1 MTSTKRRTMIAL
13 TLGVWFAAL
22 GSAGAL
28 TYDLSRPLQSA
39 NATPQLAAA
48 TNLDHCAIG
57 AQVSDLAPVLYIPT
71 ITVVGQRP
79 HGAAVVTPVQ
89 KPPTDISRM
98 HCADWRELD
107 MGSGQVEVCN

>member
-1 MTSTKRRTMIAL
+1 MTSTKRRTMIAV

-28 TYDLSRPLQSA
+28 TYDLSRPLSLA
-39 NATPQLAAA
+39 DATPRLAAA
-48 TNLDHCAIG
+48 ANLDHGAIG
-57 AQVSDLAPVLYIPT
+57 VQVPDLSPVLYIPT

-79 HGAAVVTPVQ
+79 HRAAVVTPAPQ
-89 KPPTDISRM
+89 QATDISHM
-98 HCADWRELD
+98 HCAAWRELD